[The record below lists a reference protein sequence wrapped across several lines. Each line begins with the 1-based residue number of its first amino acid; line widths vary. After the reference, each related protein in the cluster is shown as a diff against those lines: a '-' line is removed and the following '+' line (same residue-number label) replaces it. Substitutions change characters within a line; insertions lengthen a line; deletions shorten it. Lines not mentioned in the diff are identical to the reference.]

1 MLLERFLWAKAD
13 EVARLRQQE
22 RKGALPVPFSG
33 QRGDFIAALQR
44 REAGVPLTV
53 IAEFKQASPSRGP
66 ICRSLTVEEA
76 ARQYVAAGAGA
87 LSILTERRFF
97 AGELDFLGRAAACCP
112 GTPLLRKDFIF
123 DPLQVRAT
131 AATPAAALLL
141 IVALTPDAALL
152 RRLREQT
159 ESLGMQAVVEVCGK
173 KDLVLA
179 RESGARIIQV
189 NARDLD
195 TLRVDRQACL
205 ELARQCPPERGE
217 IWIAASGMDRREHL
231 EEAARAGFSAA
242 LVGTASCRKG
252 SPVPRCGGCSAAGR
266 TGIMLLKF
274 CGLRRQEDVT
284 LAARLGATHCGFVF
298 HAGSPRCVDAVTV
311 SRLESG
317 DMVRV
322 GVFTGQDS
330 DEIARIMRL
339 ARLDMTQLHADQSVD
354 CARQLGAERVIR
366 VLWPQ
371 RYGDTAALEV
381 AAGQY
386 ADNCA
391 LYLLDAGRSGGGSGH
406 TLAWKKLGGLRLP
419 HPWLL
424 AGGMSPANF
433 RQALTACR
441 PDGVD
446 CNSGVEDAP
455 GQKDARAMTDM
466 ARLVEEVFRDA
477 PADPSRRA

>member
-53 IAEFKQASPSRGP
+53 IAEFKQASP
-66 ICRSLTVEEA
+66 
-76 ARQYVAAGAGA
+76 
-87 LSILTERRFF
+87 
-97 AGELDFLGRAAACCP
+97 
-112 GTPLLRKDFIF
+112 
-123 DPLQVRAT
+123 LQVRAT

-152 RRLREQT
+152 RRLREQA

-242 LVGTASCRKG
+242 LVGTALMQEG
-252 SPVPRCGGCSAAGR
+252 QPGAA
-266 TGIMLLKF
+266 
-274 CGLRRQEDVT
+274 LRRLLRGREDGHH
-284 LAARLGATHCGFVF
+284 AA
-298 HAGSPRCVDAVTV
+298 
-311 SRLESG
+311 
-317 DMVRV
+317 
-322 GVFTGQDS
+322 
-330 DEIARIMRL
+330 
-339 ARLDMTQLHADQSVD
+339 
-354 CARQLGAERVIR
+354 
-366 VLWPQ
+366 
-371 RYGDTAALEV
+371 
-381 AAGQY
+381 
-386 ADNCA
+386 
-391 LYLLDAGRSGGGSGH
+391 
-406 TLAWKKLGGLRLP
+406 
-419 HPWLL
+419 
-424 AGGMSPANF
+424 
-433 RQALTACR
+433 
-441 PDGVD
+441 
-446 CNSGVEDAP
+446 
-455 GQKDARAMTDM
+455 
-466 ARLVEEVFRDA
+466 
-477 PADPSRRA
+477 

>member
-87 LSILTERRFF
+87 PSILTEWRFF

-152 RRLREQT
+152 RRLREQA

-242 LVGTASCRKG
+242 LVGTALRQEG
-252 SPVPRCGGCSAAGR
+252 QPGAA
-266 TGIMLLKF
+266 
-274 CGLRRQEDVT
+274 LRRLLRGREDGHH
-284 LAARLGATHCGFVF
+284 AA
-298 HAGSPRCVDAVTV
+298 
-311 SRLESG
+311 
-317 DMVRV
+317 
-322 GVFTGQDS
+322 
-330 DEIARIMRL
+330 
-339 ARLDMTQLHADQSVD
+339 
-354 CARQLGAERVIR
+354 
-366 VLWPQ
+366 
-371 RYGDTAALEV
+371 
-381 AAGQY
+381 
-386 ADNCA
+386 
-391 LYLLDAGRSGGGSGH
+391 
-406 TLAWKKLGGLRLP
+406 
-419 HPWLL
+419 
-424 AGGMSPANF
+424 
-433 RQALTACR
+433 
-441 PDGVD
+441 
-446 CNSGVEDAP
+446 
-455 GQKDARAMTDM
+455 
-466 ARLVEEVFRDA
+466 
-477 PADPSRRA
+477 

>member
-173 KDLVLA
+173 KDL
-179 RESGARIIQV
+179 
-189 NARDLD
+189 
-195 TLRVDRQACL
+195 
-205 ELARQCPPERGE
+205 

-242 LVGTASCRKG
+242 LVGTALMQEG
-252 SPVPRCGGCSAAGR
+252 QPGAA
-266 TGIMLLKF
+266 
-274 CGLRRQEDVT
+274 LRRLLRGREDGHH
-284 LAARLGATHCGFVF
+284 AA
-298 HAGSPRCVDAVTV
+298 
-311 SRLESG
+311 
-317 DMVRV
+317 
-322 GVFTGQDS
+322 
-330 DEIARIMRL
+330 
-339 ARLDMTQLHADQSVD
+339 
-354 CARQLGAERVIR
+354 
-366 VLWPQ
+366 
-371 RYGDTAALEV
+371 
-381 AAGQY
+381 
-386 ADNCA
+386 
-391 LYLLDAGRSGGGSGH
+391 
-406 TLAWKKLGGLRLP
+406 
-419 HPWLL
+419 
-424 AGGMSPANF
+424 
-433 RQALTACR
+433 
-441 PDGVD
+441 
-446 CNSGVEDAP
+446 
-455 GQKDARAMTDM
+455 
-466 ARLVEEVFRDA
+466 
-477 PADPSRRA
+477 

>member
-66 ICRSLTVEEA
+66 ICHSLTVEEA
-76 ARQYVAAGAGA
+76 AQQYVAAGAGA

-152 RRLREQT
+152 CRLREQA
-159 ESLGMQAVVEVCGK
+159 ESLGMQVVVEVCGK

-242 LVGTASCRKG
+242 LVGTALMQEG
-252 SPVPRCGGCSAAGR
+252 QPGAA
-266 TGIMLLKF
+266 
-274 CGLRRQEDVT
+274 LRRLLRGREDGHH
-284 LAARLGATHCGFVF
+284 AA
-298 HAGSPRCVDAVTV
+298 
-311 SRLESG
+311 
-317 DMVRV
+317 
-322 GVFTGQDS
+322 
-330 DEIARIMRL
+330 
-339 ARLDMTQLHADQSVD
+339 
-354 CARQLGAERVIR
+354 
-366 VLWPQ
+366 
-371 RYGDTAALEV
+371 
-381 AAGQY
+381 
-386 ADNCA
+386 
-391 LYLLDAGRSGGGSGH
+391 
-406 TLAWKKLGGLRLP
+406 
-419 HPWLL
+419 
-424 AGGMSPANF
+424 
-433 RQALTACR
+433 
-441 PDGVD
+441 
-446 CNSGVEDAP
+446 
-455 GQKDARAMTDM
+455 
-466 ARLVEEVFRDA
+466 
-477 PADPSRRA
+477 

>member
-1 MLLERFLWAKAD
+1 M
-13 EVARLRQQE
+13 
-22 RKGALPVPFSG
+22 
-33 QRGDFIAALQR
+33 
-44 REAGVPLTV
+44 PLTV

-141 IVALTPDAALL
+141 IVALTPDTALL
-152 RRLREQT
+152 RRLREQA

-242 LVGTASCRKG
+242 LVGTALMQEG
-252 SPVPRCGGCSAAGR
+252 QPGAA
-266 TGIMLLKF
+266 
-274 CGLRRQEDVT
+274 LRRLLRGREDGHH
-284 LAARLGATHCGFVF
+284 AA
-298 HAGSPRCVDAVTV
+298 
-311 SRLESG
+311 
-317 DMVRV
+317 
-322 GVFTGQDS
+322 
-330 DEIARIMRL
+330 
-339 ARLDMTQLHADQSVD
+339 
-354 CARQLGAERVIR
+354 
-366 VLWPQ
+366 
-371 RYGDTAALEV
+371 
-381 AAGQY
+381 
-386 ADNCA
+386 
-391 LYLLDAGRSGGGSGH
+391 
-406 TLAWKKLGGLRLP
+406 
-419 HPWLL
+419 
-424 AGGMSPANF
+424 
-433 RQALTACR
+433 
-441 PDGVD
+441 
-446 CNSGVEDAP
+446 
-455 GQKDARAMTDM
+455 
-466 ARLVEEVFRDA
+466 
-477 PADPSRRA
+477 